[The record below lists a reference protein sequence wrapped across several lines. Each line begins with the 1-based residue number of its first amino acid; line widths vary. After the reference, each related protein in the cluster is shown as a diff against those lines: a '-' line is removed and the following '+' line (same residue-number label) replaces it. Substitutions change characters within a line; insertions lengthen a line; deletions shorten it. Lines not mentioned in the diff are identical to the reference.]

1 MKVDILFFGVLK
13 EFFEAERDVVE
24 LNDGATVGD
33 LVALLHDG
41 GDAEPGVWG
50 VLAVAVNQEYVDAGW
65 VLHDGD
71 EVALLPPVSGGWR
84 VD

>member
-1 MKVDILFFGVLK
+1 
-13 EFFEAERDVVE
+13 
-24 LNDGATVGD
+24 
-33 LVALLHDG
+33 
-41 GDAEPGVWG
+41 